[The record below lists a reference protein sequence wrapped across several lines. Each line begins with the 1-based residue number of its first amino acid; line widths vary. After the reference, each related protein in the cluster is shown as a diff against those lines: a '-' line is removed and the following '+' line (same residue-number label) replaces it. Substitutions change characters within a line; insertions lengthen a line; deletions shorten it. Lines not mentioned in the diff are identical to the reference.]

1 MNKIFSKDLI
11 KLNIKSVTKNEC
23 IEELASLLY
32 QQGKI
37 TDVKKYLADVYKREK
52 EFSTELE
59 NGAAIPH
66 AKSIHV
72 KSPAVAIG
80 ISKKGITFG
89 SDETKK
95 THLIFLIAMPESSDN
110 THIRTLSTITSKL
123 LDENDVAKMI
133 NSKSIDDLIYLLEDN
148 AHEELSVTNN
158 KFLIGVTGCP
168 VGVAH
173 TYLAAK
179 SLTKAANEMGYS
191 IKVETNGSIG
201 VENSPTSDEIDRADG
216 IIVSCDKEVDMDRFI
231 GKRVVVTGV
240 KSAIDKPK
248 ELINKALN
256 PSTPLYTSK
265 DTSKKRS
272 NEEDKGKSTFYKA
285 LMNGVSFMI
294 PFVVIGGLMIAVSLA
309 LGGEPTPGGLV
320 IPDGSIWNKVLSIG
334 DIGFK
339 LMIPILAGYIAY
351 AIGDRPALA
360 PGMIGGWIANNGSF
374 YGADAG
380 AGFIGAIAAGLLVGY
395 FVLYFKKIKFP
406 KAIEAL
412 VPIMIIPILG
422 SLFIGFIFIFIIGAP
437 ISSLMSWLFDT
448 LKNMSSGS
456 MIILGLVIGL
466 MQGFDM
472 GGPFGK
478 VAFMFS
484 VGLIAEGQYQFMGAQ
499 AVAIPVAPLGMALAT
514 FLDKKKVFFKEEEI
528 ANGKA
533 ALAMGLVGI
542 SEGAI
547 PFAASDPL
555 AIIPANMI
563 GSAVAC
569 ILGFLFGITN
579 TVAHGGPIVLLLGVV
594 NKPFMGLLAMVIGAI
609 VTALLTLT
617 IKKFRLNKRTNEAK

>member
-1 MNKIFSKDLI
+1 MNQIFSKDLV
-11 KLNIKSVTKNEC
+11 NIKIKSTTKSSC
-23 IEELASLLY
+23 IEELAALLY
-32 QQGKI
+32 ENGII
-37 TDVKKYLADVYKREK
+37 TNTKKYLEDVHKREA

-66 AKSIHV
+66 AKSSYV
-72 KSPAVAIG
+72 TKPGVAIG
-80 ISKKGITFG
+80 VSKEGIVFG
-89 SDETKK
+89 DDNTRK
-95 THLIFLIAMPESSDN
+95 THLIFLIAMPSASDN
-110 THIRTLSTITSKL
+110 THIHTLSTITCKL
-123 LDENDVAKMI
+123 LDEDNVRKMI
-133 NSKSIDDLIYLLEDN
+133 NSKSVNELINLLESDDSN
-148 AHEELSVTNN
+148 CHDTCSNS

-173 TYLAAK
+173 TYLASK
-179 SLTKAANEMGYS
+179 SLIKTAQEMGYRM
-191 IKVETNGSIG
+191 KVETNGSIG
-201 VENSPTSDEIDRADG
+201 VENSPTLEEINKADG
-216 IIVSCDKEVDMDRFI
+216 IIVSCDKEVDTDRFI
-231 GKRVVVTGV
+231 GKRVVMTGV
-240 KSAIDKPK
+240 KAAIDRPK
-248 ELINKALN
+248 ELIEKALD
-256 PSTPLYTSK
+256 PSTPLHTTSK
-265 DTSKKRS
+265 TSKKTFHDD
-272 NEEDKGKSTFYKA
+272 NKGIGTLYKS

-309 LGGEPTPGGLV
+309 LGGEPTPGGLA
-320 IPDGSIWNKVLSIG
+320 IPEGSMWNKILNIG
-334 DIGFK
+334 VVGFT

-351 AIGDRPALA
+351 AIGDRAALA

-374 YGADAG
+374 YNAEAG
-380 AGFIGAIAAGLLVGY
+380 TGFIGAIIAGLLVGY
-395 FVLYFKKIKFP
+395 FVLYLKKIKFP

-437 ISSLMSWLFDT
+437 ISSLMTWLFDV

-456 MIILGLVIGL
+456 MVILGIIIGL

-484 VGLIAEGQYQFMGAQ
+484 VGLISQGQYQFMGAQ
-499 AVAIPVAPLGMALAT
+499 ACAIPVAPLGMALAT
-514 FLDKKKVFFKEEEI
+514 FIDKKNRLFKEEET

-555 AIIPANMI
+555 AVIPANMI

-569 ILGFLFGITN
+569 VLGFLFGITN
-579 TVAHGGPIVLLLGVV
+579 TVAHGGPIVLILGVV
-594 NKPFMGLLAMVIGAI
+594 NKPVMAFMAMLVGSV
-609 VTALLTLT
+609 VTAFLTLF
-617 IKKFRLNKRTNEAK
+617 IKRLMLNKRKA

>member
-1 MNKIFSKDLI
+1 MNQIFSKDLI
-11 KLNIKSVTKNEC
+11 NLKIKSTTKSDC
-23 IEELASLLY
+23 IGELASLLY
-32 QQGKI
+32 ENGII
-37 TDVKKYLADVYKREK
+37 TNTKKYLEDVYKREE

-66 AKSIHV
+66 AKSSYV
-72 KSPAVAIG
+72 KKPGVAIG
-80 ISKKGITFG
+80 ISKEGIVFG
-89 SDETKK
+89 DDNTRK
-95 THLIFLIAMPESSDN
+95 THLIFLIAMPSASDN
-110 THIRTLSTITSKL
+110 THISTLSAITSKL
-123 LDENDVAKMI
+123 LDKEHVVKMI
-133 NSKSIDDLIYLLEDN
+133 NSKSVNELITLLEADDSN
-148 AHEELSVTNN
+148 IIATNSDS

-173 TYLAAK
+173 TYLASK
-179 SLTKAANEMGYS
+179 SLTKAANEMGYR

-201 VENSPTSDEIDRADG
+201 VENSPTLEEINKADG
-216 IIVSCDKEVDMDRFI
+216 IIVSCDKEVDIDRFI
-231 GKRVVVTGV
+231 GKRVVMTGV
-240 KSAIDKPK
+240 KAAIDRPK
-248 ELINKALN
+248 ELIEKSLD
-256 PSTPLYTSK
+256 PSTPLYISNK
-265 DTSKKRS
+265 VSKKTHI
-272 NEEDKGKSTFYKA
+272 EDTKGKGMLYKS

-294 PFVVIGGLMIAVSLA
+294 PFVVIGGLMIAISLA
-309 LGGEPTPGGLV
+309 LGGEPTPGGLA
-320 IPDGSIWNKVLSIG
+320 IPEGSMWNKILNIG
-334 DIGFK
+334 VVGFT

-374 YGADAG
+374 YNADAG
-380 AGFIGAIAAGLLVGY
+380 TGFIGAIIAGLLVGY
-395 FVLYFKKIKFP
+395 FVLYLKKIKFP

-437 ISSLMSWLFDT
+437 ISSLMTWLFDT

-456 MIILGLVIGL
+456 MVILGIVIGL

-484 VGLIAEGQYQFMGAQ
+484 VGLIAQGQYQFMGAQ
-499 AVAIPVAPLGMALAT
+499 ACAIPVAPLGMALAT
-514 FLDKKKVFFKEEEI
+514 LIDKKKRLFKEEES

-555 AIIPANMI
+555 AVIPANMI

-569 ILGFLFGITN
+569 VLGFLFGITN
-579 TVAHGGPIVLLLGVV
+579 TVAHGGPIVLILGVV
-594 NKPFMGLLAMVIGAI
+594 NKPFMALLAMVIGTI
-609 VTALLTLT
+609 VTAFLTLF
-617 IKKFRLNKRTNEAK
+617 IKRLMLSRRKA

>member
-11 KLNIKSVTKNEC
+11 QLNIKSSTKNEC
-23 IEELASLLY
+23 IEELSSLLY

-37 TDVKKYLADVYKREK
+37 TDVKKYVADVHKREE

-72 KSPAVAIG
+72 KSPSVAIG

-89 SDETKK
+89 NDETKK
-95 THLIFLIAMPESSDN
+95 THLIFLIAMPENSDN
-110 THIRTLSTITSKL
+110 THIHTLSTITSKL
-123 LDENDVAKMI
+123 LDENDVTKMI
-133 NSKSIDDLIYLLEDN
+133 NSKSIDELIYLLEDDAN
-148 AHEELSVTNN
+148 EEVSVTNN

-201 VENSPTSDEIDRADG
+201 VENSPTNYEIDRADG
-216 IIVSCDKEVDMDRFI
+216 IIVSCDKEVYMDRFN

-248 ELINKALN
+248 ELINKALD

-265 DTSKKRS
+265 NTSKKRS
-272 NEEDKGKSTFYKA
+272 NEEDKGKGTFYKA

-320 IPDGSIWNKVLSIG
+320 IPEGSIWNKVLSIG

-514 FLDKKKVFFKEEEI
+514 FLDRKKMFFKEEER

-594 NKPFMGLLAMVIGAI
+594 NKPFMGLLAMVIGTI

-617 IKKFRLNKRTNEAK
+617 IKKFRLNKKTTKAK

>member
-216 IIVSCDKEVDMDRFI
+216 IIVSCDREVDMDRFI

-272 NEEDKGKSTFYKA
+272 NEEVKGKSTFYKA

>member
-123 LDENDVAKMI
+123 LYENDVAKMI